1 VAAPDGDKRMQ
12 TDPIADFLTAIR
24 NANSARHEQ
33 VTIRSSKLKIEIAR
47 ILKEEGYI
55 GDYEVLPDEKQ
66 GRIKITLRYQDG
78 RERVFQVLER
88 VSKPGRRIYV
98 GKTEIDR
105 VLGGL
110 GVAIL
115 STPRGVLTDR
125 AARRA
130 GVGGELLARVY

>member
-1 VAAPDGDKRMQ
+1 MQ

-24 NANSARHEQ
+24 NANTARHNEL
-33 VTIRSSKLKIEIAR
+33 TLPSSKVKVEIAR

-55 GDYEVLPDEKQ
+55 GDYEVQSDDKQ
-66 GRIKITLRYQDG
+66 GRLRIVMRYADG
-78 RERVFQVLER
+78 RERVIQHIER

-98 GKTEIDR
+98 GKNDIDR

-110 GVAIL
+110 GIALL

-130 GVGGELLARVY
+130 GVGGELRAKVY

>member
-1 VAAPDGDKRMQ
+1 MQ
-12 TDPIADFLTAIR
+12 TDPIADFLTAVR
-24 NANSARHEQ
+24 NANSARHAE
-33 VTIRSSKLKIEIAR
+33 VTMPSSSLKVEIAR

-55 GDYEVLPDEKQ
+55 GDYEVTPDNKQ
-66 GRIKITLRYQDG
+66 GRIRVVLRYTDS

-98 GKTEIDR
+98 GKADIGR

-115 STPRGVLTDR
+115 STPRGVLSDR
-125 AARRA
+125 DARKA

>member
-1 VAAPDGDKRMQ
+1 MAAPDGDKRMQ

-24 NANSARHEQ
+24 NANAARHEQ

>member
-1 VAAPDGDKRMQ
+1 MQ

-24 NANSARHEQ
+24 NANKARHED
-33 VTIRSSKLKIEIAR
+33 VIVPSSKVKVQIAR

-55 GDYEVLPDEKQ
+55 ENFEVLEGEAGKAGAGTQ
-66 GRIKITLRYQDG
+66 GKLKLSLRYEGG
-78 RERVFQVLER
+78 RERVIHHIER

-98 GKTEIDR
+98 GKADIAR

-115 STPRGVLTDR
+115 TTPRGVLTDR
-125 AARRA
+125 SAVRA
-130 GVGGELLARVY
+130 GVGGELIAKVY

>member
-1 VAAPDGDKRMQ
+1 MQ
-12 TDPIADFLTAIR
+12 TDPIADFLTSIR
-24 NANSARHEQ
+24 NANRARKAE
-33 VTIRSSKLKIEIAR
+33 VDVPSSKLKVEIAR

-55 GDYEVLPDEKQ
+55 AEYEVTPDEKQ
-66 GRIKITLRYQDG
+66 GRIKVTLRYNG
-78 RERVFQVLER
+78 RDNVLQHIER

-98 GKTEIDR
+98 GKNDIDR
-105 VLGGL
+105 VLNGL

-130 GVGGELLARVY
+130 GVGGELLAKVY

>member
-1 VAAPDGDKRMQ
+1 MQ

-24 NANSARHEQ
+24 NANSARHVD
-33 VTIRSSKLKIEIAR
+33 VTIPSSKLKVEIAR

-55 GDYEVLPDEKQ
+55 GDYEVTPDSKQ
-66 GRIKITLRYQDG
+66 GRIRVTLRYNEG

-98 GKTEIDR
+98 GKTDIES

>member
-1 VAAPDGDKRMQ
+1 MQ

-24 NANSARHEQ
+24 NANHARHQE
-33 VTIRSSKLKIEIAR
+33 VTVPSSKLKVAIAR

-55 GDYEVLPDEKQ
+55 SDYEVQNDSKQ
-66 GRIKITLRYQDG
+66 GMLKIVMRYVNG
-78 RERVFQVLER
+78 RESVIQHLER

-98 GKTEIDR
+98 GKSDIDR

-110 GVAIL
+110 GIAIL

-125 AARRA
+125 DARRA
-130 GVGGELLARVY
+130 GVGGELLVKVY

>member
-1 VAAPDGDKRMQ
+1 MQ

-24 NANSARHEQ
+24 NANTARHNEL
-33 VTIRSSKLKIEIAR
+33 TLPSSKVKVEIAR

-55 GDYEVLPDEKQ
+55 GDYEVQSDDKQ
-66 GRIKITLRYQDG
+66 GRLRIVMRYADG
-78 RERVFQVLER
+78 RERVIQHIER

-98 GKTEIDR
+98 GKNDIDR

-110 GVAIL
+110 GIAIL

-130 GVGGELLARVY
+130 GVGGELLAKVY

>member
-1 VAAPDGDKRMQ
+1 MQ

-24 NANSARHEQ
+24 NANTARHNEL
-33 VTIRSSKLKIEIAR
+33 TIPSSKVKVEIAR

-55 GDYEVLPDEKQ
+55 GDYEVQADDKQ
-66 GRIKITLRYQDG
+66 GRLRIVMRYADG
-78 RERVFQVLER
+78 RERVIQHIER

-98 GKTEIDR
+98 GKNDIDR

-110 GVAIL
+110 GIAIL

-130 GVGGELLARVY
+130 GVGGELLAKVY

>member
-1 VAAPDGDKRMQ
+1 MQ

-24 NANSARHEQ
+24 NANMARHNEL
-33 VTIRSSKLKIEIAR
+33 TFPTSKVKVEIAR

-55 GDYEVLPDEKQ
+55 NDYEVTPDEQKKQ
-66 GRIKITLRYQDG
+66 GRIRIVMRYADG
-78 RERVFQVLER
+78 RERVIQHIER

-98 GKTEIDR
+98 GKDDIQR

-110 GVAIL
+110 GIAIL

-125 AARRA
+125 AAKRA
-130 GVGGELLARVY
+130 GVGGELLAKVY